1 MLKDACL
8 AAQHSTFDTNPIQ
21 WGALMVSIEVYKTKW
36 LRSFDVDGLE
46 ELPHGD
52 DRIEPKGARDVN
64 ELDRTQAPFAAF
76 VFGDKG
82 LRFVEACGDVRLR
95 QATLLAKV
103 TQQLAKLDLA
113 RRAQRVAHCRKPGS
127 KMTASLR
134 NPDFGLSHFGI
145 YW

>member
-1 MLKDACL
+1 
-8 AAQHSTFDTNPIQ
+8 
-21 WGALMVSIEVYKTKW
+21 MVSNEECKINR
-36 LRSFDVDGLE
+36 LRSIDVYGLE

-52 DRIEPKGARDVN
+52 DRVEAKSSRDVN
-64 ELDRTQAPFAAF
+64 KLDSAQAPFAAF
-76 VFGDKG
+76 VFSDKG
-82 LRFVEACGDVRLR
+82 LRFIEARGDVRLR

-127 KMTASLR
+127 RMTASLR

-145 YW
+145 